1 MNKQN
6 TEFELLAMLAN
17 HQEFTRGLRVAL
29 KRATVE
35 KDILQ
40 MRRMLYNVNQLSKT
54 IRSLLDQKYIEN
66 ISTEQLHKDIQ
77 RTAV

>member
-6 TEFELLAMLAN
+6 NEFELLALLAN
-17 HQEFTRGLRVAL
+17 HQEFTKGLRIAL

-40 MRRMLYNVNQLSKT
+40 MRRMLFKVNHLTQT
-54 IRSLLDQKYIEN
+54 IRSILDQKYIEN
-66 ISTEQLHKDIQ
+66 ISTEKLHKDIQ